1 MRMTI
6 VGAVAAALLAAG
18 CHVTML
24 EESRERPEGA
34 RLELWATCKHDDEAY
49 WTEVTIENR
58 GDAPVT
64 IRPDSF
70 TMSGGDG
77 KPMVFADWAYFGGSQ
92 FTLARPRPLAAGK
105 PTFGVVRWR
114 PLSFPPTVRLE
125 VTIDDERHAFVFRE
139 P

>member
-1 MRMTI
+1 MR
-6 VGAVAAALLAAG
+6 ASLLAALAVVACATG
-18 CHVTML
+18 CRVAMV

-34 RLELWATCKHDDEAY
+34 RLEMWATCKHDDDSY

-64 IRPDSF
+64 IATDCFRLAGD
-70 TMSGGDG
+70 DG

-92 FTLARPRPLAAGK
+92 FTLSRPRPLAPGK
-105 PTFGVVRWR
+105 PTYGVVRWR

-125 VTIDDERHAFVFRE
+125 VTVGDERHAWVFRE